1 MSKRVWLL
9 LPAMALW
16 AAGWTSGQ
24 VAHQHHP
31 PESTSAYIKALED
44 PGRDAWQKPED
55 VMGHLELK
63 PGETVA
69 DIGAGSGYFTVRLA
83 RAVGPGGKV
92 YAVDIDQGMLNYI
105 EQRAGQEH
113 LSNIQTVLA
122 DPDDPK
128 LPASSVD
135 LIFICDTLHHI
146 SGREKYYPLLARS
159 LKPEGRFVD
168 VDFDKRPMPIGPPV
182 EMKIAKSA
190 MVDEA
195 KAAGFHWEKEFDFL
209 PYQYFLVFQR

>member
-92 YAVDIDQGMLNYI
+92 YAVDIDQGMLNYV

-113 LSNIQTVLA
+113 LSNIQTVRA

-195 KAAGFHWEKEFDFL
+195 KAAGFHLVKELEFL